1 MIKSKR
7 EKHPSFHI
15 NGLVDLHHEVETS
28 IFLGGVTVLST
39 MLVISKIQSF
49 DHKMSIFM
57 WLPAKAIATMRA
69 EKEVMPL

>member
-28 IFLGGVTVLST
+28 IFGWCGCHCPVHNVGDLENP
-39 MLVISKIQSF
+39 KF
-49 DHKMSIFM
+49 
-57 WLPAKAIATMRA
+57 
-69 EKEVMPL
+69 